1 MEYVQRCGLGSLLPP
16 RVYAAGSGIQS
27 TCVMVVLQISEVPRC
42 GQAIRSTHIFPLH
55 LL

>member
-27 TCVMVVLQISEVPRC
+27 TCVVVVLQEVPRC
-42 GQAIRSTHIFPLH
+42 GQAIHSTHIFPLH